1 MKQYFVGVDVGS
13 ANVVMV
19 VGSRSEGSEL
29 INIEG
34 VSIQE
39 SKKSVKEGRLCTTL
53 QSAVINLSYA
63 IKDAKQE
70 LEDAL
75 GIKIEQAY
83 FGLGNSETRCVKVED
98 LIPVKNK
105 RTGEISKD
113 DVIILRQLI
122 RQVKT
127 ESCSEKVLDIY
138 PLCYYVNG
146 TKRLLDP
153 VGAQGSWLKGEYMLT
168 VGLSDQMNTFKQLHH
183 RVGMEI
189 QKVFINPMITFPLLV
204 SEKEA
209 EEGVV
214 IVDIGSEVTDITIVK
229 ERQVQY
235 FRTICVGAELINND
249 LKSILPM
256 GCNISKI
263 KHLYGKAMGNDIP
276 ENVVIQIG
284 NKEVIH
290 RNIATVIEARLIDI
304 AELVMKVVKESG
316 YESQVNGYVLT
327 GGTAALDQIAELFER
342 ETNRPCRR
350 AETLYGIGKK
360 PQDCEITPGQHAA
373 VAIMMQAAQY
383 SSSLVVEVENP
394 VVEPTTVVATDDPE
408 AVAQDSEPTTVQSD
422 APKSQTEPATAA
434 KREQKSSEK
443 PREKGT
449 FTKLKRMWNISRW
462 MGGDDKIK

>member
-189 QKVFINPMITFPLLV
+189 QKVFINPMITYPLLV

-235 FRTICVGAELINND
+235 FRTIAVGAELINND
-249 LKSILPM
+249 L
-256 GCNISKI
+256 
-263 KHLYGKAMGNDIP
+263 
-276 ENVVIQIG
+276 
-284 NKEVIH
+284 
-290 RNIATVIEARLIDI
+290 
-304 AELVMKVVKESG
+304 
-316 YESQVNGYVLT
+316 
-327 GGTAALDQIAELFER
+327 
-342 ETNRPCRR
+342 
-350 AETLYGIGKK
+350 
-360 PQDCEITPGQHAA
+360 
-373 VAIMMQAAQY
+373 
-383 SSSLVVEVENP
+383 
-394 VVEPTTVVATDDPE
+394 
-408 AVAQDSEPTTVQSD
+408 
-422 APKSQTEPATAA
+422 
-434 KREQKSSEK
+434 
-443 PREKGT
+443 
-449 FTKLKRMWNISRW
+449 
-462 MGGDDKIK
+462 